1 MTTVQF
7 LILIGTIYIA
17 PHTSATLGLFM
28 GMAFITFAAC
38 MGLGLIP

>member
-17 PHTSATLGLFM
+17 PHTLPAFGIFM

-38 MGLGLIP
+38 MGLGLVP